1 MTLIVLDPFRI
12 PAGGA
17 PSYDPDVQTM
27 LDARAAL
34 SDPTDAAYAQA
45 ISDYVEEIKAIS
57 GFWDDIVQL
66 VVMAGA
72 TTTAGAA
79 VAIKGNNL
87 TNSNFVDADIDIKT
101 GSKGNASNKNWDTG
115 YSTASAEGIF
125 GQNDIHAYCYVTE
138 VPTTQVRALFGHG
151 GSAAGATAFLHRLTS
166 TTHAARA
173 RYSAPQSI
181 TPASATAVGGYGVN
195 RDSSTTYDAL
205 AAGVSFSLSQS
216 SNSFNP
222 NARMLV
228 LARSGITTA
237 NPESFSNARILV
249 WALGTATTLSNYNT
263 PTDNLIAALNA
274 I

>member
-1 MTLIVLDPFRI
+1 MSVGLLNSYRFQ
-12 PAGGA
+12 AA
-17 PSYDPDVQTM
+17 PGSYDADAQAM
-27 LDARAAL
+27 FDARAAL
-34 SDPTDAAYAQA
+34 GDEPTAPYKQA

-72 TTTAGAA
+72 TTAAGAA
-79 VAIKGNNL
+79 IAIKGNNL
-87 TNSNFVDADIDIKT
+87 TGSNIVDADIDIKT
-101 GSKGNASNKNWDTG
+101 GSKGNASNKSWATG
-115 YSTASAEGIF
+115 YSTAAAESIF
-125 GQNDIHAYCYVTE
+125 DQNNIHAYCYVTE
-138 VPTTQVRALFGHG
+138 IPTTQVRSLFGHG
-151 GSAAGATAFLHRLTS
+151 GSSSGATGFIHRLTS
-166 TTHAARA
+166 TTHSPRA
-173 RYSAPQSI
+173 RYTSSQSI

-195 RDSSTTYDAL
+195 RDSSTTHDAL

-216 SNSFNP
+216 SGSFNS

-228 LARSGITTA
+228 LARSGISNA

-263 PTDNLIAALNA
+263 PTDNLITALNA